1 MQIPIFLS
9 SDNNYAPFVATTMA
23 SICENTK
30 SFCEF
35 YILDGGISK
44 ENQEKISQLKK
55 YYNNFSIEYIQV
67 DIEKYFKNLTET
79 KYISKSMYS
88 RFLIPVL
95 KPELNR
101 AIYSDVDVIALGD
114 IKKMYD
120 ENLEDYS
127 LGAVWHELYDNTPK
141 AEEIK
146 DRLEVKSEHKLFC
159 SGNLIIDC
167 KKWRENDI
175 PNKLIEMGQNMKFK
189 TETPD
194 QDLLNQFFEC
204 NYKVLHQKY
213 GFVNQAFDYYKN
225 SDDIII
231 RHYIGQIKPWHLNEN
246 AQTTLYHNLQEFW
259 YYARKTAFYEELN
272 AKTQNETEQKAY
284 LRQLQYWKL
293 MTKKAI

>member
-9 SDNNYAPFVATTMA
+9 SDNNYAPFVATTIA
-23 SICENTK
+23 SICDNTK

-35 YILDGGISK
+35 YILDGGITE

-67 DIEKYFKNLTET
+67 DIDKYFQELKET

-88 RFLIPVL
+88 RFLIPIL
-95 KPELNR
+95 KPEIDR

-120 ENLEDYS
+120 ENLEEYT
-127 LGAVWHELYDNTPK
+127 LGAVWQELYDNTTN
-141 AEEIK
+141 IK
-146 DRLEVKSEHKLFC
+146 NIKERLQLTLSHKLFF
-159 SGNLIIDC
+159 SGNLLINC
-167 KKWRENDI
+167 KKWRELNI
-175 PNKLIEMGQNMKFK
+175 FQKLIELGEELKDK

-194 QDLLNQFFEC
+194 QDILNKFFDN
-204 NYKVLHQKY
+204 NYKVLKAKY
-213 GFVNQAFDYYKN
+213 CYVNQNFDFYKT

-231 RHYIGQIKPWHLNEN
+231 RHFNGQIKPWHLNEN
-246 AQTTLYHNLQEFW
+246 IQTTLYHNLQEFW

-272 AKTQNETEQKAY
+272 AKTQNETEQKTY

-293 MTKKAI
+293 MVKK